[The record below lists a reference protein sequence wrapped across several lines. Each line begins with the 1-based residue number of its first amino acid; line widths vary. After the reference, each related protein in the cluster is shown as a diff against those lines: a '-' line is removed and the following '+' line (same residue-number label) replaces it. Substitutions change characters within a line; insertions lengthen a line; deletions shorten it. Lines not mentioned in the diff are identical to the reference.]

1 MKKLICLFTILAF
14 LGVANSMAQGLHFGL
29 KAGVLGNKANVS
41 GMRNQFKEE
50 SLTGFQVGPMLQ
62 YQTGFHGIALDF
74 YSLNHFITW
83 NNGTGFY
90 KYWQL
95 FQGSIIFYFLSSLVA
110 SIGVQVKPIGTG
122 MLW

>member
-74 YSLNHFITW
+74 SLLNTAPHF
-83 NNGTGFY
+83 
-90 KYWQL
+90 
-95 FQGSIIFYFLSSLVA
+95 SHFLSIVL
-110 SIGVQVKPIGTG
+110 SIGI
-122 MLW
+122 